1 MSDIRHASVILLMLN
16 AILINLQFFIMISQE
31 GDRLK
36 NIKNKLED
44 ENKTLANEKE
54 MNTLVIQQKVS
65 QSKQQKQTIKE
76 VSSARLRLL
85 LSKLVDGPTF
95 TTLWMDQ
102 LSQQFR
108 LLPNLPHDVLLWFQK
123 AKI

>member
-1 MSDIRHASVILLMLN
+1 MLN
-16 AILINLQFFIMISQE
+16 AILINLLFSIMMISQE

-36 NIKNKLED
+36 NIKNKLGD

-76 VSSARLRLL
+76 VSSSR
-85 LSKLVDGPTF
+85 
-95 TTLWMDQ
+95 
-102 LSQQFR
+102 
-108 LLPNLPHDVLLWFQK
+108 
-123 AKI
+123 

>member
-1 MSDIRHASVILLMLN
+1 MLDVRRASVIFLMLN
-16 AILINLQFFIMISQE
+16 AILIVINLPFSIMISQE

-36 NIKNKLED
+36 KTKNKLED

-65 QSKQQKQTIKE
+65 QSKQQKQTIKQ

-95 TTLWMDQ
+95 TTLWVGQ
-102 LSQQFR
+102 S
-108 LLPNLPHDVLLWFQK
+108 
-123 AKI
+123 